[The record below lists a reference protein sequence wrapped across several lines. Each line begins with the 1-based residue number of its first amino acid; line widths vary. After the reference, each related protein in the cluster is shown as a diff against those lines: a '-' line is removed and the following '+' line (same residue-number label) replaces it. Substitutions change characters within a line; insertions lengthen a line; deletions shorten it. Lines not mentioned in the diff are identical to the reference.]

1 MMQHA
6 VGECVTIFYDE
17 KHILSVYY
25 HVLFIAGIPIK
36 PVSTFCMFKL
46 MSRCLLC
53 SFFVF
58 VFVKLGN

>member
-36 PVSTFCMFKL
+36 PVSTFLHVQINVKMFV
-46 MSRCLLC
+46 M
-53 SFFVF
+53 FFF
-58 VFVKLGN
+58 CFRICKTW